1 LDRVEFDQPPSRSEP
16 QRSEEVKSPC
26 APQSW
31 DDGTPS
37 YYWRA
42 PHPVYDIYDYAQ
54 RFTVVGPETLASVDL
69 LVYNMGTTPPHV
81 SGNDDLIIKI
91 WDDDGTGF
99 PGAVLATEIVPAG
112 TYPFYPDSTTVDF
125 YSHGLV
131 FEAED
136 FFVSFNSSATF
147 PNDCEATFSD
157 AETTPNGRAY
167 ANYGGDW
174 WSTFGLFGIDV
185 DLMYTVTMCAV
196 PSDTDGDGVYDEDDN
211 CPDTPNPDQADS
223 NGDGWGD
230 ACQPDYAI
238 SLDSV
243 HGLAAPGDIYV
254 GPIKFD
260 FRYTNLSS
268 HNVASMTNGIRIFS
282 PDNATWGPVTQD
294 TVSLDWLGMFD
305 LIVTLPE
312 FSVTGSGADT
322 LGLGGSVMMG
332 TGLPPGFDEFSRW
345 IQVETHVEDIGKT
358 ICIDSAFYPPSG
370 AWYWNWSGRG
380 STVPEWSGPHCYTI
394 VETTDVDGDGIP
406 DHLDNCLTVFN
417 PDQIN
422 SDNDSYGDAC
432 DNCPTVYNPDQMN
445 SDNDSYGDA
454 CDNCPTV
461 INPDQMNSDNDSY
474 GDACDNCPTV
484 INPDQM
490 NSDNDSYGDAC
501 DNCDLVANEDQTNS
515 DPDSHGDACDNCDLV
530 ANEDQTNSDTDSHGD
545 ACDNCDLVA
554 NEDQTNSD
562 TDSHGDACDNC
573 DLVANEDQTNSDTDS
588 HGDACDNCDLVAN
601 EDQADYNDDGTGN
614 ACDCCA
620 IRGDVDHG
628 GESEPNITDLIYLVT
643 YMFQGGPAPVCNDPN
658 SPACP
663 EHYYA
668 ETDIDGNGSCTPD
681 ITDLIYLVTYMF
693 QKGPALVP
701 CP

>member
-1 LDRVEFDQPPSRSEP
+1 
-16 QRSEEVKSPC
+16 
-26 APQSW
+26 
-31 DDGTPS
+31 
-37 YYWRA
+37 
-42 PHPVYDIYDYAQ
+42 
-54 RFTVVGPETLASVDL
+54 
-69 LVYNMGTTPPHV
+69 
-81 SGNDDLIIKI
+81 
-91 WDDDGTGF
+91 
-99 PGAVLATEIVPAG
+99 
-112 TYPFYPDSTTVDF
+112 
-125 YSHGLV
+125 
-131 FEAED
+131 
-136 FFVSFNSSATF
+136 
-147 PNDCEATFSD
+147 
-157 AETTPNGRAY
+157 
-167 ANYGGDW
+167 
-174 WSTFGLFGIDV
+174 
-185 DLMYTVTMCAV
+185 
-196 PSDTDGDGVYDEDDN
+196 
-211 CPDTPNPDQADS
+211 
-223 NGDGWGD
+223 
-230 ACQPDYAI
+230 
-238 SLDSV
+238 
-243 HGLAAPGDIYV
+243 
-254 GPIKFD
+254 
-260 FRYTNLSS
+260 
-268 HNVASMTNGIRIFS
+268 MTNGIRIFS

-474 GDACDNCPTV
+474 GDACDNC
-484 INPDQM
+484 
-490 NSDNDSYGDAC
+490 
-501 DNCDLVANEDQTNS
+501 DLVANEDQTNS
-515 DPDSHGDACDNCDLV
+515 DP
-530 ANEDQTNSDTDSHGD
+530 
-545 ACDNCDLVA
+545 
-554 NEDQTNSD
+554 
-562 TDSHGDACDNC
+562 DSHGDACDNC